1 MSGAAGPRQR
11 DMRYSVERQATKQS
25 RSQRTVVRVGETR
38 FGRDPFPVIAG
49 PCAVESEEQ
58 INTVAEAVAENG
70 ASVLRAAAYRQ
81 GHSPYFF
88 QGLKLEGAE
97 LLAAAGKRVDLP
109 VAMPI
114 MEERDLEE
122 AGELVDL
129 LEIHHG
135 SMQNFELLRV
145 AGRSGKPVMLRRGS
159 SATLDELLWAV
170 EYLMA
175 EGNDQI
181 ILVERGIRTFGAG
194 HRDTLDITAVPHLK
208 EISHLPVLVDPSH
221 ASGGAGRVA
230 PLALA
235 AQGVGSDGLIVEVH
249 PQPGKAKTEGPLQ
262 LSLTQFAELTVQLGV
277 SRLRS
282 RIDLVDREIVRLLAR
297 RRQLSL
303 EIGRAK
309 AERGWPVKSPS
320 REAELLDQV
329 REEAILNELDPDRIE
344 MLFTIVLE
352 GSRQAQKEMLSDPGG
367 AE

>member
-1 MSGAAGPRQR
+1 MA
-11 DMRYSVERQATKQS
+11 VERQATKQS
-25 RSQRTVVRVGETR
+25 RSKRTVVEVGEAR

-49 PCAVESEEQ
+49 PCAVESEQQ
-58 INTVAEAVAENG
+58 INTVAEVVADSG
-70 ASVLRAAAYRQ
+70 ASILRAATYRQ

-88 QGLKLEGAE
+88 RGLRLEGAK
-97 LLAAAGKRVDLP
+97 LLAEAGKRVDLP

-114 MEERDLEE
+114 MEERELEE
-122 AGELVDL
+122 AGHLVDL

-145 AGRSGKPVMLRRGS
+145 AGRSQKPVMLRRGS
-159 SATLDELLWAV
+159 SATLDEFLWAV

-175 EGNDQI
+175 EGNDQV

-194 HRDTLDITAVPHLK
+194 HRDTLDITAVPQLK
-208 EISHLPVLVDPSH
+208 ETSHLPVLVDPSH
-221 ASGGAGRVA
+221 CSGGAERVP

-249 PQPGKAKTEGPLQ
+249 PQPEKAKTEGPRQ
-262 LSLTQFAELTVQLGV
+262 LSLGEFSELMIQLGI

-297 RRQLSL
+297 RQRLSL

-309 AERGWPVKSPS
+309 ADRSWPVKSVR
-320 REAELLDQV
+320 REEELLHVV
-329 REEAILNELDPDRIE
+329 REEAILNELDPDQIQRV
-344 MLFTIVLE
+344 FSKVLE
-352 GSRQAQKEMLSDPGG
+352 GSRQAQQEIRADS
-367 AE
+367 E

>member
-1 MSGAAGPRQR
+1 M
-11 DMRYSVERQATKQS
+11 ERQATKAN
-25 RSQRTVVRVGETR
+25 RSKRTVVEVGETR

-58 INTVAEAVAENG
+58 INTVAEAVADSG
-70 ASVLRAAAYRQ
+70 ASILRAATYRQ

-88 QGLKLEGAE
+88 RGLRLEGAR
-97 LLAAAGKRVDLP
+97 LLAEAGRRVDLP

-114 MEERDLEE
+114 MEERELEE
-122 AGELVDL
+122 AGHLVDL

-145 AGRSGKPVMLRRGS
+145 AGRSQKPVMLRRGS
-159 SATLDELLWAV
+159 SATLDEFLWAV

-194 HRDTLDITAVPHLK
+194 HRDTLDITAVPQLK
-208 EISHLPVLVDPSH
+208 ETSHLPVLVDPSH
-221 ASGGAGRVA
+221 ASGGAERVP

-249 PQPGKAKTEGPLQ
+249 PQPHKAKTEGPRQ
-262 LSLTQFAELTVQLGV
+262 LSPAEFAELMVQLGI

-297 RRQLSL
+297 RRRLSL

-309 AERGWPVKSPS
+309 ADRGWPVKSVR
-320 REAELLDQV
+320 REEELLEVV
-329 REEAILNELDPDRIE
+329 REEAVLNELDPDQMERV
-344 MLFTIVLE
+344 FNVVLE
-352 GSRQAQKEMLSDPGG
+352 GSRQAQKEMRTASPEPG
-367 AE
+367 

>member
-1 MSGAAGPRQR
+1 M
-11 DMRYSVERQATKQS
+11 ERQATKEN
-25 RSQRTVVRVGETR
+25 RSKRTVVEVGETR

-58 INTVAEAVAENG
+58 INTVAETVADNG
-70 ASVLRAAAYRQ
+70 ASILRAATYRQ

-88 QGLKLEGAE
+88 RGLRLEGAR
-97 LLAAAGKRVDLP
+97 LLAEAGKRVDLP

-114 MEERDLEE
+114 MEERELEE
-122 AGELVDL
+122 AGHLVDL

-145 AGRSGKPVMLRRGS
+145 AGRSRKPVMLRRGS
-159 SATLDELLWAV
+159 SATLDEFLWAV

-194 HRDTLDITAVPHLK
+194 HRDTLDITAVPQLK

-221 ASGGAGRVA
+221 ASGGAERVP

-249 PQPGKAKTEGPLQ
+249 PQPHKAKTEGPRQ
-262 LSLTQFAELTVQLGV
+262 LNLAEFAELMVQLGI

-297 RRQLSL
+297 RRRLSL

-309 AERGWPVKSPS
+309 ADRGWPVKSVR
-320 REAELLDQV
+320 REEELLEVV
-329 REEAILNELDPDRIE
+329 REEAILNELDPDQMERV
-344 MLFTIVLE
+344 FNVVLE
-352 GSRQAQKEMLSDPGG
+352 GSRQAQKEMRTASLDPS
-367 AE
+367 

>member
-1 MSGAAGPRQR
+1 M
-11 DMRYSVERQATKQS
+11 ERQATRKTRQ
-25 RSQRTVVRVGETR
+25 QRTVVHVGETR
-38 FGRDPFPVIAG
+38 IGRDPFPVIAG

-58 INTVAEAVAENG
+58 INTVAEWVADNG

-81 GHSPYFF
+81 GNSPYAF
-88 QGLKLEGAE
+88 QGLKLEGAK

-135 SMQNFELLRV
+135 SMQNFELLKV
-145 AGRSGKPVMLRRGS
+145 AGRSQKPVMLRRGS
-159 SATLDELLWAV
+159 SATLDEFLWAV

-175 EGNDQI
+175 EGNDQV
-181 ILVERGIRTFGAG
+181 ILVERGIRTFGMG
-194 HRDTLDITAVPHLK
+194 QRDTLDITAVPHLK
-208 EISHLPVLVDPSH
+208 ENTHLPVLVDPSH
-221 ASGGAGRVA
+221 ASGGAERVP

-249 PQPGKAKTEGPLQ
+249 PQPEKAKTEGPRQ
-262 LSLTQFAELTVQLGV
+262 LGLAEFAELTVKLGI

-282 RIDLVDREIVRLLAR
+282 RIDLVDREIVRLLGRRAR
-297 RRQLSL
+297 LAL

-309 AERGWPVKSPS
+309 ADRGWPVLSAR
-320 REAELLDQV
+320 REAEMLEIIRDEALLYD
-329 REEAILNELDPDRIE
+329 LDPE
-344 MLFTIVLE
+344 LVENLFNLVFK
-352 GSRQAQKEMLSDPGG
+352 GSRQAQEDMRSDSDEKE
-367 AE
+367 

>member
-1 MSGAAGPRQR
+1 MA
-11 DMRYSVERQATKQS
+11 VERQATKGN
-25 RSQRTVVRVGETR
+25 RSQRTVVKVGETR

-58 INTVAEAVAENG
+58 INTVAEAVADSG
-70 ASVLRAAAYRQ
+70 GSILRAAAYRQ

-88 QGLKLEGAE
+88 QGLKLKGAK
-97 LLAAAGKRVDLP
+97 LLAEAGKRVDLP
-109 VAMPI
+109 VAMTI

-122 AGELVDL
+122 AAELVDL

-145 AGRSGKPVMLRRGS
+145 AGRTRKPVMLRRGS

-194 HRDTLDITAVPHLK
+194 HRDTLDITAVPQLK

-221 ASGGAGRVA
+221 ASGGAERVP

-249 PQPGKAKTEGPLQ
+249 PHPEAAKTEGPRQ
-262 LSLTQFAELTVQLGV
+262 LSLTEFAELMVQLGI

-282 RIDLVDREIVRLLAR
+282 RIDLVDREVVRLLAR
-297 RRQLSL
+297 RRKLSL

-309 AERGWPVKSPS
+309 ADRGWPVKSAR
-320 REAELLDQV
+320 REAKLLEAV
-329 REEAILNELDPDRIE
+329 REEAILNQLDPDQVER
-344 MLFTIVLE
+344 LFNVVLE
-352 GSRQAQKEMLSDPGG
+352 GSRQAQKDLRSEW
-367 AE
+367 EE

>member
-1 MSGAAGPRQR
+1 M
-11 DMRYSVERQATKQS
+11 ERKATKKT
-25 RSQRTVVRVGETR
+25 RSQRTVVEVGETR

-58 INTVAEAVAENG
+58 INTVAEWVADNG

-88 QGLKLEGAE
+88 QGLKLEGAK

-122 AGELVDL
+122 AGDLVDL

-159 SATLDELLWAV
+159 SATLDEFLWAV

-175 EGNDQI
+175 EGNDQV

-208 EISHLPVLVDPSH
+208 ETSHLPVLVDPSH
-221 ASGGAGRVA
+221 ASGGAERVP

-249 PQPGKAKTEGPLQ
+249 PHPEKARTEGPRQ
-262 LSLTQFAELTVQLGV
+262 LGLDEFAELTVRLGI

-297 RRQLSL
+297 RRRLSL
-303 EIGRAK
+303 EIGRTK
-309 AERGWPVKSPS
+309 ADRGWPVKSPD
-320 REAELLDQV
+320 REAELLKVV
-329 REEAILNELDPDRIE
+329 REEAVLNRLDPARIE
-344 MLFTIVLE
+344 RLFKVVLE
-352 GSRQAQKEMLSDPGG
+352 GSRQAQKDMRSDPGADG
-367 AE
+367 

>member
-1 MSGAAGPRQR
+1 M
-11 DMRYSVERQATKQS
+11 SVERQATKAS
-25 RSQRTVVRVGETR
+25 RSQRTVVQVGDTR

-49 PCAVESEEQ
+49 PCAVESEGQ
-58 INTVAEAVAENG
+58 INTVAEAVADSG
-70 ASVLRAAAYRQ
+70 GSILRSAAYRS
-81 GHSPYFF
+81 GNSPYSFR
-88 QGLKLEGAE
+88 GLKLEGAK
-97 LLAAAGKRVDLP
+97 LLAAAGKRVELP

-114 MEERDLEE
+114 TEERDLEE
-122 AGELVDL
+122 SGELVDL

-145 AGRSGKPVMLRRGS
+145 AGRSQKPVMLRRGP
-159 SATLDELLWAV
+159 SATIDEFLWSV

-181 ILVERGIRTFGAG
+181 ILVERGIRTFGTG

-208 EISHLPVLVDPSH
+208 EKSHLPVLIDPSH
-221 ASGGAGRVA
+221 ASGGADRVP

-249 PQPGKAKTEGPLQ
+249 SDPEAAKTEGPRQ
-262 LSLTQFAELTVQLGV
+262 LDLTEFAELMVQLGI

-297 RRQLSL
+297 RRRLSL

-309 AERGWPVKSPS
+309 ADRGWPVLIPH
-320 REAELLDQV
+320 REEELLEVV
-329 REEAILNELDPDRIE
+329 REEAVLNQLDPEHIE
-344 MLFTIVLE
+344 RLFNVVLE
-352 GSRQAQKEMLSDPGG
+352 GSRRAQKRMRSDTGDG
-367 AE
+367 S

>member
-1 MSGAAGPRQR
+1 M
-11 DMRYSVERQATKQS
+11 ERQATKKNQ
-25 RSQRTVVRVGETR
+25 SQRTVVTVGETR

-58 INTVAEAVAENG
+58 INTVAEWVADHG
-70 ASVLRAAAYRQ
+70 ASVLRSAAYRQ
-81 GHSPYFF
+81 GNSPYFF
-88 QGLKLEGAE
+88 QGMKLAGAK
-97 LLAAAGKRVDLP
+97 LLAAAGQRVDLP
-109 VAMPI
+109 VAMTI

-135 SMQNFELLRV
+135 SMQNFELLRI
-145 AGRSGKPVMLRRGS
+145 AGRVQKPVMLRRGS

-175 EGNDQI
+175 EGNDQV

-194 HRDTLDITAVPHLK
+194 QRDTLDITAVPQLK

-221 ASGGAGRVA
+221 ASGGAERVP

-235 AQGVGSDGLIVEVH
+235 AQGAGSDGLIVEVH
-249 PQPGKAKTEGPLQ
+249 PQPEKAKTEGPRQ
-262 LSLTQFAELTVQLGV
+262 LSLPEFAELKLQLGI

-282 RIDLVDREIVRLLAR
+282 RIDLLDREIVRMLAR
-297 RRQLSL
+297 RQRISL

-309 AERGWPVKSPS
+309 ADKGWPVKSPS
-320 REAELLDQV
+320 REAELLEVV
-329 REEAILNELDPDRIE
+329 REEAIQNDLDPDQVKRVFD
-344 MLFTIVLE
+344 MVLRE
-352 GSRQAQKEMLSDPGG
+352 SRQAQREMRSDPAGL
-367 AE
+367 E

>member
-1 MSGAAGPRQR
+1 M
-11 DMRYSVERQATKQS
+11 ERQATKQS
-25 RSQRTVVRVGETR
+25 RSQRTVVKVGDTR

-58 INTVAEAVAENG
+58 INTVAEWAADNG
-70 ASVLRAAAYRQ
+70 ASVLRSAAYRQ
-81 GHSPYFF
+81 GCSPYFF
-88 QGLKLEGAE
+88 QGMKLEGAK

-145 AGRSGKPVMLRRGS
+145 AGRSQMPVMLRRGS
-159 SATLDELLWAV
+159 SATLDEFLWAV

-175 EGNDQI
+175 EGNDQV

-194 HRDTLDITAVPHLK
+194 QRDTLDITAVPHLK
-208 EISHLPVLVDPSH
+208 EQSHLPVLVDPSH
-221 ASGGAGRVA
+221 ASGGAERVP

-235 AQGVGSDGLIVEVH
+235 AQGVGSDGIIVEVH
-249 PQPGKAKTEGPLQ
+249 PEPEKAKTEGPRQ
-262 LSLTQFAELTVQLGV
+262 LGLAEFAELTVQLGI

-297 RRQLSL
+297 RWKLSL
-303 EIGRAK
+303 QIGRAK
-309 AERGWPVKSPS
+309 ADRGWPVQSIR
-320 REAELLDQV
+320 REAELLEVV
-329 REEAILNELDPDRIE
+329 REEAALNGLDTDRIE
-344 MLFTIVLE
+344 QVFNLVLE
-352 GSRQAQKEMLSDPGG
+352 GSRSAQEEMR
-367 AE
+367 AESGTDG

>member
-1 MSGAAGPRQR
+1 M
-11 DMRYSVERQATKQS
+11 
-25 RSQRTVVRVGETR
+25 VRVGDTR

-58 INTVAEAVAENG
+58 INTVAEAVADNG
-70 ASVLRAAAYRQ
+70 GSILRAAAYRS
-81 GHSPYFF
+81 GNSPYNF
-88 QGLKLEGAE
+88 QGLKLEGAK

-122 AGELVDL
+122 SGDLVDI

-145 AGRSGKPVMLRRGS
+145 VGRSQKPVMLRRGP
-159 SATLDELLWAV
+159 SATIDEFLWSV

-181 ILVERGIRTFGAG
+181 ILVERGIRTFGTG

-208 EISHLPVLVDPSH
+208 EMSHLPVLVDPSH
-221 ASGGAGRVA
+221 ASGGAARVP

-249 PQPGKAKTEGPLQ
+249 PQPEAAKTEGPRQ
-262 LSLTQFAELTVQLGV
+262 LSLTEFAELMVQLGI

-282 RIDLVDREIVRLLAR
+282 GIDLVDREIVRLLAR
-297 RRQLSL
+297 RRQLSQ
-303 EIGRAK
+303 EIGRSK
-309 AERGWPVKSPS
+309 ADRGWPVKSHH
-320 REAELLDQV
+320 REVELLEAV
-329 REEAILNELDPDRIE
+329 REEAIVNQLDPDLIE
-344 MLFTIVLE
+344 RLFNLVLE
-352 GSRQAQKEMLSDPGG
+352 GSRRAQRDMRIDPEEGR
-367 AE
+367 

>member
-1 MSGAAGPRQR
+1 M
-11 DMRYSVERQATKQS
+11 
-25 RSQRTVVRVGETR
+25 
-38 FGRDPFPVIAG
+38 
-49 PCAVESEEQ
+49 ESEKQ
-58 INTVAEAVAENG
+58 INTTAEWVADTG

-88 QGLKLEGAE
+88 QGLKREGAK
-97 LLAAAGKRVDLP
+97 LLAAAGQRVGLP

-122 AGELVDL
+122 SGDLVDL

-135 SMQNFELLRV
+135 SMQNFELLRI

-159 SATLDELLWAV
+159 SATLDEFLWSV

-194 HRDTLDITAVPHLK
+194 HRDTLDITAVPQLK
-208 EISHLPVLVDPSH
+208 ETSHLPVLVDPSH
-221 ASGGAGRVA
+221 ASGGAERVP

-235 AQGVGSDGLIVEVH
+235 AQGAGSDGLIVEVH
-249 PQPGKAKTEGPLQ
+249 PEPEKAKTEGPRQ
-262 LSLTQFAELTVQLGV
+262 LSLSEFSELMVQLGI

-282 RIDLVDREIVRLLAR
+282 RIDLVDRELVRLLAR
-297 RRQLSL
+297 RRRLSL

-309 AERGWPVKSPS
+309 ADRGWPVKSER
-320 REAELLDQV
+320 REEELLGVV
-329 REEAILNELDPDRIE
+329 REEAILNEIDPEQVERI
-344 MLFTIVLE
+344 FDVVLE
-352 GSRQAQKEMLSDPGG
+352 GSRKAQQTMRFEVESQA
-367 AE
+367 

>member
-1 MSGAAGPRQR
+1 M
-11 DMRYSVERQATKQS
+11 ERQATRQG
-25 RSQRTVVRVGETR
+25 RSQRTVVEVGETR
-38 FGRDPFPVIAG
+38 FGHDPFPVIAG

-58 INTVAEAVAENG
+58 INTVAEWVADNG

-81 GHSPYFF
+81 GNSPYFF
-88 QGLKLEGAE
+88 QGLKLEGAK
-97 LLAAAGKRVDLP
+97 LLAAAGRRVDLP

-122 AGELVDL
+122 AGDLVDL

-145 AGRSGKPVMLRRGS
+145 AGRFQKPVMLRRGP

-175 EGNDQI
+175 EGNDQV

-194 HRDTLDITAVPHLK
+194 HRDTLDITAVPQLK
-208 EISHLPVLVDPSH
+208 ETSHLPVLVDPSH
-221 ASGGAGRVA
+221 ASGGAERVP

-249 PQPGKAKTEGPLQ
+249 PHPENAKTEGPRQ
-262 LSLTQFAELTVQLGV
+262 LDLTEFAELTVQLGI

-297 RRQLSL
+297 RQKLAL

-309 AERGWPVKSPS
+309 ADRGWSVKSPN
-320 REAELLDQV
+320 REAEMLEMV
-329 REEAILNELDPDRIE
+329 RKEAMLRDLDPDRME
-344 MLFTIVLE
+344 SLFNVVLE
-352 GSRQAQKEMLSDPGG
+352 GSRQAQKEMRSDPGSPG
-367 AE
+367 